1 MDHFPDRTATGM
13 SDAATHVGRQE
24 SGFKKPANDTPTILR
39 LDESKA
45 ESTLLGFE
53 KFNSEPSPEEEAE
66 TVSDEVLRWRDTVMK
81 RDLHP
86 GVLCRWYLQKRNG
99 DYLGTEEPTEPVTL
113 STQHD
118 PRFSLPFE
126 NFEFGPYEL
135 TICVT
140 VRGESLEAL
149 PTFVI
154 QHLLISND
162 DEFCTISDKTHITE
176 LDQQEVD
183 GLPRS
188 PFTLLRL
195 HRKVFLAE
203 DMVGVRLGFFIPNN
217 EYEDIP
223 IMDIHYVEI
232 EVSKARPIAEQ
243 GKWTRTES
251 GDYAVTVYAT
261 DCLIH
266 IELWD
271 LREKRG
277 HVSEMTPL
285 TPPHYITT
293 PFARTTL
300 PVSKVISTY
309 SVVPELALVSSISHF
324 GTQVVLGNKERS
336 DDGIP
341 FTVLKCIPTAPM
353 DSDLSRPWSLERTPT
368 ILDDSFFP
376 MFRFHLVDTSG
387 ENDERFYTCDGSNIN
402 VYSIQGEW
410 SHIYSLSMLP
420 AVIPDHDSDLLMAM
434 KGRYIPWMST
444 IGAISIW
451 DLVTGKLVSH
461 VFTSHSSGAVI
472 SNFSEDGSSMLVSVN
487 GAIELYDTLSGIKL
501 GVYRDGLGLEGY
513 YQVQFAQ
520 DYFVANTAESSSK
533 DAIKCDSRNIV
544 RARDMTAV
552 NSFHLMEDYAA
563 ISPGI
568 FAYDSGS
575 AVNFIRKDRLF
586 FSDSTQ
592 SELCGP
598 ETVCETEHLV
608 RMTSTIGEVYSVNS
622 SDASQFL
629 LEFSTL
635 NLRSRHIT
643 VLGVKLLDKSG
654 GVAKRMMIPLGSY
667 STDHH
672 ATFVSA
678 TSQLVLLTGS
688 FLHVWK
694 LSASNPE
701 ICKLL
706 FIWRLQERPPGMLV
720 ADLVDQKYLSADFCR
735 NCGKVMLGLSPVVW
749 YRTSPHF
756 FQAGKMERG
765 EVVTIPISPQDTLA
779 TSEEFRIENGFLGLI
794 NMFTDGTDGC
804 RKVIIDYL
812 RENVRSTPTRPFSS
826 LTTICRAWTT
836 ENRVYVEKI
845 LRGLLP
851 DDRIT
856 WVPDI
861 RLNKDVDPLA
871 IVLKIAKT
879 HFPAIRVARVIMDY
893 CVIHANK
900 ARNLAFLA
908 PFFGSLY
915 DIMSLSPDDAL
926 LRLGRITFIPAMHRS
941 YILDN
946 HMLIRPPQFRLR
958 FWTPDSRTLIETKD
972 PIMQLHISGDK
983 PDPSN
988 DGFAYPIFMASF
1000 DALWSYNDSK
1010 PLEMSDDAKA
1020 ETAIATATTW
1030 WKTLFY
1036 LLRLKS
1042 RLRAHTFVEC
1052 YDFNLEFFDNPA
1064 VAALVGYKWST
1075 MGIWYFSVRF
1085 TLQCCFY
1092 VMVVIAAIMQVY
1104 HSKPSDLIGL
1114 FIAIIVLSVM
1124 FLWLE
1129 LLQAVRSVSRYTRSS
1144 YNFLD
1149 VVAYGLPM
1157 AASIDQIVVIL
1168 QGNIQGNSRSLSFSV
1183 LAVFLHMLFEL
1194 RINKSVCKYVTIIQQ
1209 AVIEIRVF
1217 FFILAGGILAFTIA
1231 ILHLLRSCP
1240 YEGCD
1245 SPTTELPRSFVG
1257 ALSATYF
1264 FMGGVW
1270 DPVSADFTTE
1280 QWAFH
1285 LMMAIFFFFTVILML
1300 NVLIAL
1306 INKAFEK
1313 GDDDWRLVWIE
1324 SRLRFIESAENMSYH
1339 IPGFRQTHNW
1349 FPKEIYFS
1357 ATPEQIKAY
1366 RTKYH
1371 EKDERENKAH
1381 GMPVEWLKAPD
1392 VAHGYADDGTDDE
1405 ESKDT
1410 VKKFKENGNVEKEE
1424 EKEGK
1429 GKFET
1434 TEEDIDALNVAEAE
1448 AEAKDGDEE
1457 EQPREAVDVSLQ
1469 VRSLESQVR
1478 ELQKQLV
1485 EQLEAQQEQAQR
1497 QETLIAEQLAAQQQQ
1512 AQRQYEDIKNLLLLL
1527 RPL

>member
-1 MDHFPDRTATGM
+1 M
-13 SDAATHVGRQE
+13 SDAATNVGRQE
-24 SGFKKPANDTPTILR
+24 SGSKKPANVTPTILR
-39 LDESKA
+39 LDESNA

-53 KFNSEPSPEEEAE
+53 KFNSEPSPEEAE

-81 RDLHP
+81 RDLPP

-118 PRFSLPFE
+118 PRFSLPFK

-149 PTFVI
+149 PAFVI

-162 DEFCTISDKTHITE
+162 GEFCTISDKTHITE

-183 GLPRS
+183 GLPKS

-195 HRKVFLAE
+195 HRKVFLVE
-203 DMVGVRLGFFIPNN
+203 DMIGVRLGFFIPNN

-271 LREKRG
+271 LREKRD

-285 TPPHYITT
+285 SPPHYITT

-336 DDGIP
+336 DDGLP

-353 DSDLSRPWSLERTPT
+353 DSDPSRPWSLERTPT

-387 ENDERFYTCDGSNIN
+387 ENDERFYICDGSNID

-420 AVIPDHDSDLLMAM
+420 AVIPDHYSDLLMAM

-451 DLVTGKLVSH
+451 NLVTGKLVSH

-487 GAIELYDTLSGIKL
+487 GAIELYDTFSGIKL

-520 DYFVANTAESSSK
+520 NYFVANAAESSSK
-533 DAIKCDSRNIV
+533 EAIKCDSRNI
-544 RARDMTAV
+544 
-552 NSFHLMEDYAA
+552 
-563 ISPGI
+563 
-568 FAYDSGS
+568 
-575 AVNFIRKDRLF
+575 
-586 FSDSTQ
+586 

-598 ETVCETEHLV
+598 ETVCEMEHLG
-608 RMTSTIGEVYSVNS
+608 RMTSIIGEVYSVSS

-629 LEFSTL
+629 LEFRTL
-635 NLRSRHIT
+635 NLRSQQIT
-643 VLGVKLLDKSG
+643 VLDVKLLDKSG
-654 GVAKRMMIPLGSY
+654 GVAKRMTIPLGSY

-688 FLHVWK
+688 FLHELRKGRAGIVTRG
-694 LSASNPE
+694 L
-701 ICKLL
+701 I
-706 FIWRLQERPPGMLV
+706 ER
-720 ADLVDQKYLSADFCR
+720 R
-735 NCGKVMLGLSPVVW
+735 
-749 YRTSPHF
+749 
-756 FQAGKMERG
+756 
-765 EVVTIPISPQDTLA
+765 EVVTIPISPQDTLG
-779 TSEEFRIENGFLGLI
+779 TSEKFRIENGFLGLI
-794 NMFTDGTDGC
+794 NMFTYGTDGC

-812 RENVRSTPTRPFSS
+812 RENVRSTPTRQFSS
-826 LTTICRAWTT
+826 LTTICRTWTT

-908 PFFGSLY
+908 PLFGSLY

-988 DGFAYPIFMASF
+988 DGFAHPIFMASF
-1000 DALWSYNDSK
+1000 DALWSYKDSK
-1010 PLEMSDDAKA
+1010 PLELSDDAKA
-1020 ETAIATATTW
+1020 KTAIATTTTW

-1052 YDFNLEFFDNPA
+1052 YDFNLELFDNPA
-1064 VAALVGYKWST
+1064 VAALVGYK
-1075 MGIWYFSVRF
+1075 
-1085 TLQCCFY
+1085 C
-1092 VMVVIAAIMQVY
+1092 
-1104 HSKPSDLIGL
+1104 
-1114 FIAIIVLSVM
+1114 
-1124 FLWLE
+1124 
-1129 LLQAVRSVSRYTRSS
+1129 

-1149 VVAYGLPM
+1149 AVAYGLPM

-1168 QGNIQGNSRSLSFSV
+1168 QGNVQGNSRSLSFSV
-1183 LAVFLHMLFEL
+1183 LAVFLH
-1194 RINKSVCKYVTIIQQ
+1194 
-1209 AVIEIRVF
+1209 
-1217 FFILAGGILAFTIA
+1217 
-1231 ILHLLRSCP
+1231 
-1240 YEGCD
+1240 
-1245 SPTTELPRSFVG
+1245 
-1257 ALSATYF
+1257 
-1264 FMGGVW
+1264 MGGVW

-1371 EKDERENKAH
+1371 EKDGRENKAH
-1381 GMPVEWLKAPD
+1381 VMPVEWLKAPD
-1392 VAHGYADDGTDDE
+1392 VAHGYADDGADDE
-1405 ESKDT
+1405 DSKDT
-1410 VKKFKENGNVEKEE
+1410 AKKSEENGSVEKEE
-1424 EKEGK
+1424 EEGK

-1434 TEEDIDALNVAEAE
+1434 TEEDIDALNVTEAE

-1457 EQPREAVDVSLQ
+1457 EQRREAVDVSLQ

-1512 AQRQYEDIKNLLLLL
+1512 AQRQYEELKSLLLLL